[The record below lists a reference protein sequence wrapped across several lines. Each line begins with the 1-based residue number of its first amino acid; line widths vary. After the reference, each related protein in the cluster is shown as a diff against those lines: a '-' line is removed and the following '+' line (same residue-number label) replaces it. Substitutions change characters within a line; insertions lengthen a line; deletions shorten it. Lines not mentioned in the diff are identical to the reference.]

1 MIVMKFGGTSIQDAV
16 SIRRV
21 CQIVLENRR
30 RHPVV
35 VNSAMG
41 KTTRNLL
48 KIGQLA
54 AGGDSARAQEELK
67 ALVAYHQ
74 QIIEELWPNSGDGP
88 LLIRLE
94 SFYTELFQLKEGV
107 AVLRDLTP
115 RSQDK
120 FLAYGE
126 LIATTIIAA
135 ALRSAG
141 ADAVWC
147 DARELIVTDDRFTG
161 AAPIQA
167 LTYSNLKQS
176 IIPLVNNNQV
186 PVIQGY
192 IGSTRDGATTTLGFE
207 GSDFTA
213 ALVGAALDAEDVQIW
228 KDVPGVMTADPEIYS
243 DPWTVK
249 RISFEEAAE
258 ITFFGAKVLHPSS
271 IAPARQKNIPVHVLN
286 SKQPENRGTELSA
299 EGIISKYP
307 VKSITYKRPVILLV
321 LRNIHYLPFQD
332 YFKMVFDVLDRE
344 RLIPYLV
351 NIAQGSVKMVLNTAA
366 NLQHLI
372 DDLGQWVQ
380 IDMIPNKATVT
391 LVGQAL
397 IEHPDIAGRIL
408 KCLDEIQLDLISHG
422 ASDMN
427 STVVMNADRVE
438 TAVDR
443 LHREFFTERDPELFE
458 ILQKGENEA

>member
-1 MIVMKFGGTSIQDAV
+1 MKFGGTSIQDAV

-21 CQIVLENRR
+21 CQIVLKNRQKQ
-30 RHPVV
+30 PVV

-54 AGGDSARAQEELK
+54 AAGDSESAQEELNT
-67 ALVAYHQ
+67 LVAYHQ
-74 QIIEELWPNSGDGP
+74 RIIGELWPHPDEQP
-88 LLIRLE
+88 LLAQLD
-94 SFYTELFQLKEGV
+94 SFYTELFQLKDGV
-107 AVLRDLTP
+107 SVLRDLTP

-126 LIATTIIAA
+126 LIATTIMTA
-135 ALRSAG
+135 ALRTAG
-141 ADAVWC
+141 IDAVWC
-147 DARELIVTDDRFTG
+147 DARELVITDDRFTG
-161 AAPIQA
+161 AAPIQE
-167 LTYSNLKQS
+167 LTYSKMQHIL
-176 IIPLVNNNQV
+176 IPFVHNGQV

-192 IGSTRDGATTTLGFE
+192 IGATRDGATTTLGFE

-213 ALVGAALDAEDVQIW
+213 ALIGAALDVEDVQIW
-228 KDVPGVMTADPEIYS
+228 KDVPGVMTADPEIYA

-249 RISFEEAAE
+249 KISFEEAAE
-258 ITFFGAKVLHPSS
+258 LTFFGAKVLHPSS

-286 SKQPENRGTELSA
+286 SKLPEKGGTELSA
-299 EGIISKYP
+299 NGIVSKYP

-321 LRNIHYLPFQD
+321 MQNMHYLPFHD
-332 YFKMVFDVLDRE
+332 YFKMVFDGLDRE
-344 RLIPYLV
+344 RLVPYLV
-351 NIAQGSVKMVLNTAA
+351 NIAEGSVKMVLNTAS

-391 LVGQAL
+391 LVGQAM

-408 KCLDEIQLDLISHG
+408 KCLDEISLDLISHG
-422 ASDMN
+422 ASNMN
-427 STVVMNADRVE
+427 STLVMNADTVE

-443 LHREFFTERDPELFE
+443 LHREFFQVRDPELFE
-458 ILQKGENEA
+458 TM